1 MGWIR
6 SRRLKPTGQVI
17 AAFFLI
23 YGIVRIGLEF
33 FREPDTGDP
42 LWAGLS
48 RGQWFS
54 VGLGIVGFGLWGWRR
69 RPASG

>member
-1 MGWIR
+1 
-6 SRRLKPTGQVI
+6 
-17 AAFFLI
+17 
-23 YGIVRIGLEF
+23 LEF

-54 VGLGIVGFGLWGWRR
+54 VGLGIVGLGLWGWRR